1 MNVSHFFID
10 RPIFAWVIAIIIS
23 LAGGISIFT
32 LPISKYPNIAPP
44 NIQIRANYTGASAK
58 TVEDSVTQ
66 VIEQQMKGLDN
77 LLYMTSTSDSLGSAS
92 VSLTFETGTDPD
104 IAQVQVQNKLQA
116 ALPLLP
122 QEVQRLGVRVQKSSS
137 SFLMIASFIS
147 TDKSMDNSDI
157 GDYVSA
163 NILDPASRLDG
174 VGDVQLFG
182 ASYAMR
188 IWLDPN
194 KLYKYNLTPIDVTN
208 AIQEQNVQ
216 VSAGQLGGTPATA
229 EQQINATISVQSRLQ
244 TVEDFQGILL
254 RVMQDGS
261 RVFLKDV
268 ARVEIGSQT
277 YNYLGRYNDLP
288 AAAMAI
294 SLAPGGNAME
304 TSQRVRDLLTE
315 MEGYYPPGL
324 EVVYP
329 YDTSPFVKASIEE
342 VRKTLLEAIFLVFIV
357 MFIFLQNIRTTL
369 IPMITV
375 PVVLLGTFGLLAA
388 FGFSINMLTMFAIV
402 LAIGLLV
409 DDAIVVVEN
418 VERLMGEEGLSPRD
432 AARKSMTQITGALL
446 GVVMVLCAAF
456 APMAFFGGA
465 TGVIYRQFS
474 VTLVSAL
481 VLSFTIAIVLTPAL
495 CATMLKPVEKGHMH
509 DRVEPT
515 SWFARLFFIRII
527 IKLSYKFF
535 DWFDRFFEKG
545 SKRYQNIVSFLL
557 KRSVRVV
564 VMAVFVAVSAAVGA
578 MLVNL
583 PTSFLPEEDQGA
595 IMGMIQ
601 LPAGAMQA
609 ETLAVMRD
617 VTKYYREEESEAVEA
632 VMAVAG
638 FSFAGAGQNMAF
650 FVVQM
655 KDWNARSEGFFARI
669 KRALGMSTTKSLS
682 VADVVAR
689 GNAALARRDALVMAF
704 VPPAIPELGVATG
717 FDMFLQ
723 DRAGLGHEALTDARN
738 QFLGRAMQSSVLTAV
753 RPNGQDD
760 TPQLKFDIDQ
770 AKAQAFGVSQSA
782 INATLATAWG
792 STYVNDFVDRG
803 RVKRV
808 YVQSEAEHRMMPEDI
823 KSWYARNNQ
832 GEMVPF
838 SSFTTARWEYA
849 SPRLERFNGF
859 PAMEI
864 QGEPVKGISSGNA
877 MDEVERIVGLLP
889 EGIGIEWTGMSY
901 QERAAGS
908 TQMLLYALSIIVVFL
923 CLAALYE
930 SWSIPFSVILV
941 VPIGVLGLILAIW
954 LRGYA
959 NDIYFK
965 VALLT
970 IIGLSAKNAILI
982 VEFAKEAQKRGE
994 SLINAT
1000 LEAVHIRLRPILM
1013 TSLAFGFG
1021 VLPMA
1026 LSTGAGAGAQNVI
1039 GTGVVGGMIT
1049 TTMLGIFF
1057 TPVFFV
1063 VIRSIFKYKPP
1074 GYLAQKETAESA
1086 VVKE

>member
-23 LAGGISIFT
+23 LAGGLSIFT
-32 LPISKYPNIAPP
+32 LPISKYPEIAPP
-44 NIQIRANYTGASAK
+44 TIQVLATYTGASAK
-58 TVEDSVTQ
+58 TVEDSITQ
-66 VIEQQMKGLDN
+66 VVEQRMKGLDH
-77 LLYMTSTSDSLGSAS
+77 LLYMTSTSDSLGNAMIK
-92 VSLTFETGTDPD
+92 LTFETGTNAD
-104 IAQVQVQNKLQA
+104 IAQVQVQNKLQQA
-116 ALPLLP
+116 MPLLP
-122 QEVQRLGVRVQKSSS
+122 EEVQRLGVRVQKSSS

-147 TDKSMDNSDI
+147 KDGSMDNVDLS
-157 GDYVSA
+157 DYVAS
-163 NILDPASRLDG
+163 NVMDPVSRLDG

-182 ASYAMR
+182 GAYAMR

-194 KLYKYNLTPIDVTN
+194 KLFKYNLTPVDVVA

-216 VSAGQLGGTPATA
+216 VSAGQIGGTPSIPT
-229 EQQINATISVQSRLQ
+229 QQINATITVQSRLQ
-244 TVEDFQGILL
+244 TVDQFENILL
-254 RVMQDGS
+254 RVNQDGS

-268 ARVEIGSQT
+268 SQIAIGT
-277 YNYLGRYNDLP
+277 ENYNFIGRYNDAPTTGL
-288 AAAMAI
+288 AI

-304 TSQRVRDLLTE
+304 TSQRVRDQLAELE
-315 MEGYYPPGL
+315 HFFPPGMSI
-324 EVVYP
+324 VYP

-342 VRKTLLEAIFLVFIV
+342 VRKTLFEAILLVFIV
-357 MFIFLQNIRTTL
+357 MFVFLQSIRATL
-369 IPMITV
+369 IPMIAV
-375 PVVLLGTFGLLAA
+375 PVVLLGTFGFLAA
-388 FGFSINMLTMFAIV
+388 FGFSINMLTMFAMV

-418 VERLMGEEGLSPRD
+418 VERLMTEEGLSPRD
-432 AARKSMTQITGALL
+432 AARKSMTQITGALM

-456 APMAFFGGA
+456 VPMAFFGGA

-481 VLSFTIAIVLTPAL
+481 VLSFFVAIILTPAL
-495 CATMLKPVEKGHMH
+495 CATMLKQEEEGHKNERT
-509 DRVEPT
+509 DFFG
-515 SWFARLFFIRII
+515 WFNH
-527 IKLSYKFF
+527 FF
-535 DWFDRFFEKG
+535 DVG
-545 SKRYQNIVSFLL
+545 SKTYQNVVAFLL
-557 KRSVRVV
+557 KRSVRVIMMV
-564 VMAVFVAVSAAVGA
+564 VFVGLTAAVA
-578 MLVNL
+578 LMLINL

-595 IMGMIQ
+595 VMGMVQ
-601 LPAGAMQA
+601 LPAGSTQA
-609 ETLAVMRD
+609 QTLEVLQD
-617 VTKYYREEESEAVEA
+617 VTKYYREEESEAVDA

-638 FSFAGAGQNMAF
+638 FSFAGTGQNMAF

-655 KDWNARSEGFFARI
+655 KDWDARAEGVIDRI
-669 KRALGMSTTKSLS
+669 KRAFGKNPNKSLS
-682 VADVVAR
+682 VSDVVAR
-689 GNAALARRDALVMAF
+689 GNQALARRDALVMAF
-704 VPPAIPELGVATG
+704 VPPAIPELGIATG

-723 DRAGLGHEALTDARN
+723 DRAGLGHDALMQARN
-738 QFLGRAMQSSVLTAV
+738 QFLGEAAQSPLLTAV
-753 RPNGQDD
+753 RPNGMDD

-770 AKAQAFGVSQSA
+770 VKAQSFGLTQSM
-782 INATLATAWG
+782 INSTMSAAWG
-792 STYVNDFVDRG
+792 SSYVNDFVDRG

-808 YVQSEAEHRMMPEDI
+808 YVQAEPQYRMMPEDI
-823 KSWYARNNQ
+823 KSWYVRNAN

-838 SSFTTARWEYA
+838 STFTSSRWEYA

-864 QGEPVKGISSGNA
+864 QGEPKKGVSSGDA
-877 MDEVERIVGLLP
+877 MSEVEKIAGKLV
-889 EGIGIEWTGMSY
+889 EGVGIEWTGMSY
-901 QERAAGS
+901 QERAAGA

-941 VPIGVLGLILAIW
+941 IPVGVLGLIAAVW
-954 LRGYA
+954 LRDYA

-982 VEFAKEAQKRGE
+982 VEFAKEAQVRGKE
-994 SLINAT
+994 LVDAT

-1063 VIRSIFKYKPP
+1063 VIRSIFKYKPRHID
-1074 GYLAQKETAESA
+1074 QNKETTEPPTAVAEG
-1086 VVKE
+1086 K